1 VLTGS
6 GGITLVPRLH
16 EALDRFLEEE
26 NLYGH
31 DLIASVL
38 AGVAGVAALP
48 ALLLAAA
55 RNLGDPVSHYS
66 KGAFRGGLS
75 GPSSSQIIPDRQA
88 LPHA

>member
-16 EALDRFLEEE
+16 EVLDRFLEEE
-26 NLYGH
+26 NFYGH

-55 RNLGDPVSHYS
+55 RDLGDPVSHYL
-66 KGAFRGGLS
+66 KGAFRGGRS
-75 GPSSSQIIPDRQA
+75 GPSTSQIIPDQEA